1 MTFGNAFIS
10 YDFLYFMKMFA
21 LTGFFLALSP
31 SLICSVLA
39 GVLLSLAAL
48 VKHSD
53 GTVLFLFSGLCLL
66 TVTEKKLLRFL
77 LFSGSSIFVVL
88 MTFLPFLLTET
99 LSTAFASLIV
109 EASNNKGGGYKPLYQ
124 WFTYGFFSVQNLS
137 FLIGKVSIPLLVIGF
152 FALCEQRIRSSLPN
166 GILTDSILFVVGF
179 TSAVVLGLYLGEFK
193 IESIQ
198 AQTTDFFQ
206 NTIYLACGYVGP
218 LLIAVAFLR
227 SRFGLEARVFW
238 QVG

>member
-66 TVTEKKLLRFL
+66 TVTEKKTPEVLL

-88 MTFLPFLLTET
+88 MTFLPF
-99 LSTAFASLIV
+99 F
-109 EASNNKGGGYKPLYQ
+109 
-124 WFTYGFFSVQNLS
+124 
-137 FLIGKVSIPLLVIGF
+137 
-152 FALCEQRIRSSLPN
+152 
-166 GILTDSILFVVGF
+166 
-179 TSAVVLGLYLGEFK
+179 
-193 IESIQ
+193 
-198 AQTTDFFQ
+198 
-206 NTIYLACGYVGP
+206 
-218 LLIAVAFLR
+218 
-227 SRFGLEARVFW
+227 
-238 QVG
+238 